1 MPVNTI
7 HDNKTVSNEQAVVME
22 NPLVSVCVGAYNRK
36 DTIRECV
43 DSALAQ
49 TWANKEIVVVDDA
62 STDGT
67 REILQEYGD
76 RIRLFCRETNS
87 GICPVTRNQ
96 AAEAAKGEYVA
107 FLDSD
112 DVWHPDKLA
121 KQVEFMESHPD
132 IPLCHTLCNVIDKD
146 SRVIGVRHGLGTV
159 PGTGWIFE
167 RLLDHC
173 WITIST
179 VMVRKSLFGEVGMFN
194 TGEPYGKLG
203 EDHEFFLR
211 VAKKHPIGLVGE
223 ILAGFRKAGQGITA
237 NNWKANP
244 EPVPLFQALLYR
256 RDIWDGM
263 VPRRRMLRA
272 LMDKCNENAWFYRN
286 RGECDRAWWFVR
298 QALKADWTNG
308 CAWRQMVGLAFH
320 RDIKV
325 GR

>member
-1 MPVNTI
+1 MDT
-7 HDNKTVSNEQAVVME
+7 
-22 NPLVSVCVGAYNRK
+22 PLVSVCIGAYNRK

-49 TWANKEIVVVDDA
+49 TWANKEVVVVDDA

-76 RIRLFCRETNS
+76 RIRLICRESNS

-96 AAEAAKGEYVA
+96 AVEAARGKYVA

-112 DVWHPDKLA
+112 DVWYRSKLA
-121 KQVEFMESHPD
+121 QQVAFMERHPD
-132 IPLCHTLCNVIDKD
+132 IPLCHTMCNVIDKD
-146 SRVIGVRHGLGTV
+146 AHVTGIRQELETL
-159 PGTGWIFE
+159 PKTGWIFD

-211 VAKKHPIGLVGE
+211 VAKKHPIGLVEE

-244 EPVPLFQALLYR
+244 EPVPLFQALLKR
-256 RDIWDGM
+256 RDIWAGV
-263 VPRRRMLRA
+263 VPRRRMVRA
-272 LMDKCNENAWFYRN
+272 LTDKCNENAWFYRN
-286 RGECDRAWWFVR
+286 RGEYARAWWFVR
-298 QALKADWTNG
+298 QALKADWLD
-308 CAWRQMVGLAFH
+308 CRARHHAVGLLSH
-320 RDIKV
+320 RNAK
-325 GR
+325 GRQ

>member
-1 MPVNTI
+1 
-7 HDNKTVSNEQAVVME
+7 
-22 NPLVSVCVGAYNRK
+22 
-36 DTIRECV
+36 
-43 DSALAQ
+43 
-49 TWANKEIVVVDDA
+49 
-62 STDGT
+62 
-67 REILQEYGD
+67 
-76 RIRLFCRETNS
+76 
-87 GICPVTRNQ
+87 
-96 AAEAAKGEYVA
+96 
-107 FLDSD
+107 
-112 DVWHPDKLA
+112 
-121 KQVEFMESHPD
+121 
-132 IPLCHTLCNVIDKD
+132 
-146 SRVIGVRHGLGTV
+146 
-159 PGTGWIFE
+159 
-167 RLLDHC
+167 
-173 WITIST
+173 
-179 VMVRKSLFGEVGMFN
+179 MFN